1 MINLTKGQVLLSR
14 FSLMQL
20 IGQGGMGQVWMVRD
34 LEFQITIAIKI
45 LHPRFSTTPPHIELL
60 KNECR
65 NTRRLVHPHIVRVF
79 DFHRTDD
86 LIFISMEYID
96 GQDLAAHRRQSDN
109 FSHLDAISLLLPV
122 VGALGYAHDQGLIHR
137 DVKSGNILLDPQNSP
152 RLTDF
157 GIAGIFKT
165 GEDALHITSG
175 GSLYCMSPQQ
185 LDGNQPQPADDIYA
199 LGVLMYELITGH
211 PPFYPEITPVKIRH
225 EIPLPLNQKLAQL
238 QLDINIPARLEELVA
253 EMLAKTPHER
263 PTDMQAVGNTLQEI
277 QQNIEM
283 QTLPPA
289 RQGPGAPSEH
299 PLKSETEIIMPRQVS
314 VKDKKPIRSDEKRRR
329 LLGVLGLVS
338 VFLLVLAGGGW
349 LLHYLSNHPVKPV
362 KTGEPRIQPIP
373 QPKAAP
379 SSEAIISPTEAED
392 PAKLAAAKLAAEQ
405 KMGEFLNLKNEL
417 DNKGAAQWGGARYI
431 EMVAFANKGDQFFLD
446 QAYSSAAHNYS
457 AAITEASTLADQSD
471 EALEKL
477 LEQGH
482 QALDEGDGARALE
495 NYRLALMIDAHSDAA
510 QLGLERAK
518 TIEAVM
524 KLMASG
530 RQHEKNNKLS
540 FAHTDYSE
548 ALRLDPE
555 SEKVRHALNR
565 VKTLI
570 KEQEFAALM
579 SDGLTALHNND
590 YPLARTKLLEAK
602 SFKPDSQEIRD
613 ALNQVDEGL
622 RLARIEK
629 LRQTA
634 LAAEKTENWEQ
645 ALSAYSEVLQIDA
658 SIEFASI
665 GKQRSEEQ
673 IQIAKRIKYYLEKP
687 NILASDRQLQN
698 AILLLDQAS
707 QIKPK
712 GARLTA
718 QIEKLSRLVDA
729 AQTPIKVTI
738 TSDNFTDVA
747 VYKIARL
754 GRFSVKELNLKPGT
768 YTVVGARDG
777 YQDVRHKIVIKPG
790 QEPVQ
795 ISIICKVK
803 L

>member
-1 MINLTKGQVLLSR
+1 
-14 FSLMQL
+14 
-20 IGQGGMGQVWMVRD
+20 
-34 LEFQITIAIKI
+34 
-45 LHPRFSTTPPHIELL
+45 
-60 KNECR
+60 
-65 NTRRLVHPHIVRVF
+65 
-79 DFHRTDD
+79 
-86 LIFISMEYID
+86 
-96 GQDLAAHRRQSDN
+96 
-109 FSHLDAISLLLPV
+109 
-122 VGALGYAHDQGLIHR
+122 
-137 DVKSGNILLDPQNSP
+137 
-152 RLTDF
+152 
-157 GIAGIFKT
+157 
-165 GEDALHITSG
+165 
-175 GSLYCMSPQQ
+175 
-185 LDGNQPQPADDIYA
+185 
-199 LGVLMYELITGH
+199 
-211 PPFYPEITPVKIRH
+211 
-225 EIPLPLNQKLAQL
+225 
-238 QLDINIPARLEELVA
+238 
-253 EMLAKTPHER
+253 
-263 PTDMQAVGNTLQEI
+263 
-277 QQNIEM
+277 
-283 QTLPPA
+283 
-289 RQGPGAPSEH
+289 
-299 PLKSETEIIMPRQVS
+299 
-314 VKDKKPIRSDEKRRR
+314 
-329 LLGVLGLVS
+329 
-338 VFLLVLAGGGW
+338 LLVLAGGGW
-349 LLHYLSNHPVKPV
+349 LLHYLSNHPIKPV

-373 QPKAAP
+373 QPKASP
-379 SSEAIISPTEAED
+379 VPEAIISPPEAED

-405 KMGEFLNLKNEL
+405 KMGEFINLKNEL
-417 DNKGAAQWGGARYI
+417 DNKGAAQWGRARYT
-431 EMVAFANKGDQFFLD
+431 EMVAFAKKGDQFLLD

-457 AAITEASTLADQSD
+457 AAIAEAITLADQSD

-510 QLGLERAK
+510 QLGLKRAK

-540 FAHTDYSE
+540 FALTDYGE

-570 KEQEFAALM
+570 KEREFAALM

-602 SFKPDSQEIRD
+602 SFKPASQEIRD

-645 ALSAYSEVLQIDA
+645 ALSAYSEVLQIDE

-665 GKQRSEEQ
+665 GKQRSVEQ
-673 IQIAKRIKYYLEKP
+673 IQIAKRIKHYLEKP

-698 AILLLDQAS
+698 AILLLNQAS

-712 GARLTA
+712 GARLAA

-754 GRFSVKELNLKPGT
+754 GKFSVKELNLKPGT

-777 YQDVRHKIVIKPG
+777 YQDVRQKIVIKAG

>member
-1 MINLTKGQVLLSR
+1 
-14 FSLMQL
+14 MQL
-20 IGQGGMGQVWMVRD
+20 IGEGGMGQVWLVRD
-34 LEFQITIAIKI
+34 LELQINIAIKI
-45 LHPRFSTTPPHIELL
+45 LHPQFSTTPPHIELL

-86 LIFISMEYID
+86 LVFISMEYID
-96 GQDLAAHRRQSDN
+96 GQDLAAQRRQSGN
-109 FSHLDAISLLLPV
+109 FNHQETISLLQPI
-122 VGALGYAHDQGLIHR
+122 VGALGYAHDRGLIHR

-185 LDGNQPQPADDIYA
+185 LDGNQPQPSDDIYA
-199 LGVLMYELITGH
+199 LGVLMYELLTGH
-211 PPFYPEITPVKIRH
+211 PPFYPEITPEKIRH
-225 EIPLPLNQKLAQL
+225 EIPLPPNQKLAQL
-238 QLDINIPARLEELVA
+238 QLDINIPGRLEELIA

-263 PTDMQAVGNTLQEI
+263 PTDMQAVGNRLLEI

-283 QTLPPA
+283 QTLAPENQRRSAPPE
-289 RQGPGAPSEH
+289 PL
-299 PLKSETEIIMPRQVS
+299 LKSETEIIMPRRVS
-314 VKDKKPIRSDEKRRR
+314 VKDKKPIRLDEKRRHFFG
-329 LLGVLGLVS
+329 LLGLVS
-338 VFLLVLAGGGW
+338 AFLLVLAGGGW
-349 LLHYLSNHPVKPV
+349 LLHYLSNHPAKPV
-362 KTGEPRIQPIP
+362 KIGEPKIQAIP
-373 QPKAAP
+373 QPKASP
-379 SSEAIISPTEAED
+379 VQEAIIPPPETED
-392 PAKLAAAKLAAEQ
+392 PAKLAAAKQTAEQ

-417 DNKGAAQWGGARYI
+417 DNKGAAQWGGAGYT
-431 EMVAFANKGDQFFLD
+431 EMIAFAKRGDQFLLD
-446 QAYSSAAHNYS
+446 QAYHSAAQNYS
-457 AAITEASTLADQSD
+457 AAIAQAKTLADQSD

-495 NYRLALMIDAHSDAA
+495 NFRMALMIDAHNATA
-510 QLGLERAK
+510 QHGLKKAK

-530 RQHEKNNKLS
+530 RQHENNNKLS
-540 FAHTDYSE
+540 FAHTDYEE
-548 ALRLDPE
+548 AFRLDPE
-555 SEKVRHALNR
+555 SDKVRRALNR

-590 YPLARTKLLEAK
+590 YRLARTKLLQAK

-613 ALNQVDEGL
+613 ALNQVDEAL

-629 LRQTA
+629 LRHTA

-645 ALSAYSEVLQIDA
+645 ALSAYFEILHIDA
-658 SIEFASI
+658 TIEFASV
-665 GKQRSEEQ
+665 GKQRSVEQ

-687 NILASDRQLQN
+687 DILASDRQLKN
-698 AILLLDQAS
+698 AVQLLDQAR
-707 QIKPK
+707 QIKPQ
-712 GARLTA
+712 GVRLAA
-718 QIEKLSRLVDA
+718 QIKKLSRLIEA
-729 AQTPIKVTI
+729 AQTPIKLTI
-738 TSDNFTDVA
+738 ASDNFTDVA

-754 GRFSVKELNLKPGT
+754 GRFSIKELNLRPGT
-768 YTVVGARDG
+768 YIVVGARDG
-777 YQDVRHKIVIKPG
+777 YQDVRQKIVIKPG
-790 QEPVQ
+790 QKPVQ

>member
-1 MINLTKGQVLLSR
+1 
-14 FSLMQL
+14 MQL
-20 IGQGGMGQVWMVRD
+20 IGEGGMGQVWMVRD
-34 LEFQITIAIKI
+34 LELQINVAIKI

-86 LIFISMEYID
+86 LVFISMEYID
-96 GQDLAAHRRQSDN
+96 GQDLAAHRRQSGN
-109 FSHLDAISLLLPV
+109 FRHLETISLLQPV
-122 VGALGYAHDQGLIHR
+122 VGALGYAHDRGLIHR

-199 LGVLMYELITGH
+199 LGVLMYELLTGR
-211 PPFYPEITPVKIRH
+211 PPFYPEITPAKIRH
-225 EIPLPLNQKLAQL
+225 EIPLPLNQKLGQL
-238 QLDINIPARLEELVA
+238 ELDINIPGRMEELIA

-277 QQNIEM
+277 QQDVEM
-283 QTLPPA
+283 QTLPPESQ
-289 RQGPGAPSEH
+289 RRNTTPEPL
-299 PLKSETEIIMPRQVS
+299 LKSETEIIMPQRVS
-314 VKDKKPIRSDEKRRR
+314 VKDKKPIRSDDKRRHFF
-329 LLGVLGLVS
+329 GTLGLVS
-338 VFLLVLAGGGW
+338 AFLLVLAGGGW
-349 LLHYLSNHPVKPV
+349 LLHYLSNHPVEPV
-362 KTGEPRIQPIP
+362 NKVEPKIQPMP
-373 QPKAAP
+373 QPKALPAQ
-379 SSEAIISPTEAED
+379 EAIIPPPETED
-392 PAKLAAAKLAAEQ
+392 PAKLAAAKQTAEQ
-405 KMGEFLNLKNEL
+405 KMVEYLNLKSEL
-417 DNKGAAQWGGARYI
+417 DNQAVAQWGGSRYTEMI
-431 EMVAFANKGDQFFLD
+431 EHAKKGDQFLLD
-446 QAYSSAAHNYS
+446 QAYGSAAQNYS
-457 AAITEASTLADQSD
+457 AAIAEANTLADQSD

-482 QALDEGDGARALE
+482 QALDEDDGARARE
-495 NYRLALMIDAHSDAA
+495 NFRMALMIDAQNATA
-510 QLGLERAK
+510 QHGLKRAK

-524 KLMASG
+524 QLMASG
-530 RQHEKNNKLS
+530 RQHENNNKLS
-540 FAHTDYSE
+540 FAHTDYEE
-548 ALRLDPE
+548 AMRLDPE
-555 SEKVRHALNR
+555 SEKVRRALNR

-579 SDGLTALHNND
+579 SEGLTALHNND
-590 YPLARTKLLEAK
+590 YPLARTKLLQAK

-613 ALNQVDEGL
+613 ALNQVDEAL

-634 LAAEKTENWEQ
+634 LAAEKTENWKQ
-645 ALSAYSEVLQIDA
+645 ALSAYLEVLQIDG
-658 SIEFASI
+658 SIEFASV
-665 GKQRSEEQ
+665 GKQRSVEQ

-687 NILASDRQLQN
+687 DILASDRQLKN
-698 AILLLDQAS
+698 AILLLNQAS
-707 QIKPK
+707 QIKPQ
-712 GARLTA
+712 GAQLAA
-718 QIEKLSRLVDA
+718 QIKKLSRLVDA
-729 AQTPIKVTI
+729 AKTPIKVTI
-738 TSDNFTDVA
+738 ASDNFTDVA

-777 YQDVRHKIVIKPG
+777 YQDVRQKIVIKPG
-790 QEPVQ
+790 QKPVQ